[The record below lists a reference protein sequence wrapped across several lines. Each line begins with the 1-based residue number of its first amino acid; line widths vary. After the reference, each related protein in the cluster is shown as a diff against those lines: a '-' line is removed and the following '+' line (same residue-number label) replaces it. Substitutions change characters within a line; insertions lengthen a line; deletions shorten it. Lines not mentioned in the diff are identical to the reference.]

1 MTVANSSLSQQ
12 YILDI
17 ELEGRL
23 TFPQEIQQI
32 LNLESGDRLI
42 LTLEDSGKLQL
53 VSLKAQLIFR
63 GVLIFDIFLKLVYCD
78 TTTTSHKICPCP
90 QNSLIL
96 TIYLF
101 QVV

>member
-23 TFPQEIQQI
+23 TLPQEIQQI

-42 LTLEDSGKLQL
+42 LTLEDSGTLQL
-53 VSLKAQLIFR
+53 VSLKQQVKKLRGLLKDKSPDRNLVDELIQER
-63 GVLIFDIFLKLVYCD
+63 I
-78 TTTTSHKICPCP
+78 
-90 QNSLIL
+90 QE
-96 TIYLF
+96 YLSE
-101 QVV
+101 

>member
-17 ELEGRL
+17 EPEGRL

-53 VSLKAQLIFR
+53 VSLKQQVKKLR
-63 GVLIFDIFLKLVYCD
+63 GFLKDKSPDRNLVD
-78 TTTTSHKICPCP
+78 E
-90 QNSLIL
+90 LIQER
-96 TIYLF
+96 IQEYLSE
-101 QVV
+101 

>member
-17 ELEGRL
+17 EPEGRL

-53 VSLKAQLIFR
+53 VSLKQQVKKLRGLLKDKSPDRNLVDELIQER
-63 GVLIFDIFLKLVYCD
+63 I
-78 TTTTSHKICPCP
+78 
-90 QNSLIL
+90 QE
-96 TIYLF
+96 YLSE
-101 QVV
+101 

>member
-12 YILDI
+12 YILVI

-23 TFPQEIQQI
+23 TLPQEIQQI

-53 VSLKAQLIFR
+53 VSLKQQVKKLRGLLKDKSPDRNLVDELIQER
-63 GVLIFDIFLKLVYCD
+63 R
-78 TTTTSHKICPCP
+78 
-90 QNSLIL
+90 QE
-96 TIYLF
+96 YLSE
-101 QVV
+101 

>member
-53 VSLKAQLIFR
+53 VSLKQQVKKLRGLLKDKSPDRNLVDELIQEGR
-63 GVLIFDIFLKLVYCD
+63 
-78 TTTTSHKICPCP
+78 
-90 QNSLIL
+90 QE
-96 TIYLF
+96 YLSE
-101 QVV
+101 

>member
-32 LNLESGDRLI
+32 LNLESGNRLI

-53 VSLKAQLIFR
+53 VSLKQQVKKLRGLLKDKSPDRNLVDELIQER
-63 GVLIFDIFLKLVYCD
+63 I
-78 TTTTSHKICPCP
+78 
-90 QNSLIL
+90 QE
-96 TIYLF
+96 YLSE
-101 QVV
+101 

>member
-53 VSLKAQLIFR
+53 VSLKQQVKKLRGLLKDKSPDRNLVDELITER
-63 GVLIFDIFLKLVYCD
+63 R
-78 TTTTSHKICPCP
+78 
-90 QNSLIL
+90 QE
-96 TIYLF
+96 YLSE
-101 QVV
+101 

>member
-53 VSLKAQLIFR
+53 VSLKQQVKKLR
-63 GVLIFDIFLKLVYCD
+63 GFLKDKSPDRNLVD
-78 TTTTSHKICPCP
+78 E
-90 QNSLIL
+90 LIQECRQE
-96 TIYLF
+96 YLSE
-101 QVV
+101 

>member
-23 TFPQEIQQI
+23 TLPQEIQQI

-42 LTLEDSGKLQL
+42 LTLEDNGTLQL
-53 VSLKAQLIFR
+53 VSLKQQVKKLR
-63 GVLIFDIFLKLVYCD
+63 GFLKDKSPDRNLVD
-78 TTTTSHKICPCP
+78 E
-90 QNSLIL
+90 LIQER
-96 TIYLF
+96 IQEYLSE
-101 QVV
+101 

>member
-17 ELEGRL
+17 ELERRL
-23 TFPQEIQQI
+23 TLPQEIQQI

-53 VSLKAQLIFR
+53 VSLKQQVKKLRGLLKDKSPDRNLVDELIQER
-63 GVLIFDIFLKLVYCD
+63 I
-78 TTTTSHKICPCP
+78 
-90 QNSLIL
+90 QE
-96 TIYLF
+96 YLSE
-101 QVV
+101 

>member
-23 TFPQEIQQI
+23 TLPQEIQQI
-32 LNLESGDRLI
+32 LNWESGDRLI

-53 VSLKAQLIFR
+53 VSLKQQVKKLR
-63 GVLIFDIFLKLVYCD
+63 GFLKDKSPDRNLVD
-78 TTTTSHKICPCP
+78 E
-90 QNSLIL
+90 LIQER
-96 TIYLF
+96 IQEYLSE
-101 QVV
+101 

>member
-53 VSLKAQLIFR
+53 VSLKQQVKKLR
-63 GVLIFDIFLKLVYCD
+63 GFLKDKSPDRNLVD
-78 TTTTSHKICPCP
+78 E
-90 QNSLIL
+90 LIQER
-96 TIYLF
+96 IQEYLSE
-101 QVV
+101 

>member
-23 TFPQEIQQI
+23 TLPQEIQQI

-53 VSLKAQLIFR
+53 VSLKQQVKKLR
-63 GVLIFDIFLKLVYCD
+63 GFLKDKSPDRNLVD
-78 TTTTSHKICPCP
+78 E
-90 QNSLIL
+90 LIQECRQE
-96 TIYLF
+96 YLSE
-101 QVV
+101 